1 MSKLTSILCTAWEVS
16 FTSTD
21 QRMPIYTHKT
31 KIKNMITHFSVHFM
45 QAGHNVKRTYTK
57 HPSQGQTLTK
67 MAD

>member
-1 MSKLTSILCTAWEVS
+1 MS

-21 QRMPIYTHKT
+21 HRVPIYTHKT

-45 QAGHNVKRTYTK
+45 QAGHNVKITYRK
-57 HPSQGQTLTK
+57 HPSQGQILTQ